1 MKKQK
6 NKFGKH
12 RQLSFFKN
20 DPRFFGGQILY
31 GKRKGRR
38 PLSTSEPIHFV
49 LRSSWAMG
57 PHSFLRPHNKGHI
70 DALITSLAKKYGLT
84 IYQRA
89 IASNH
94 LHLLTRIKDRKSY
107 VAFIRVLSSKVA
119 LLVMKTKSF
128 KLFLKSLQNPR
139 GDGAKTT
146 EIQGKGQ
153 KFWQFRPFC
162 RIVFWGR
169 DFKTCKSY
177 VMQNVLEAIGFLS
190 YKPRKNSY
198 ARWTDE
204 VFKIS
209 SA

>member
-6 NKFGKH
+6 HKSGKPP
-12 RQLSFFKN
+12 QLSLFKK
-20 DPRFFGGQILY
+20 DPRFFGGQILS
-31 GKRKGRR
+31 GKRKCRR

-57 PHSFLRPHNKGHI
+57 PHSFLRPHNKVHI
-70 DALITSLAKKYGLT
+70 DTLISSLAKEYGII

-94 LHLLTRIKDRKSY
+94 LHLLVKIKGRKSY

-119 LLVMKTKSF
+119 LVVMKTKSF
-128 KLFLKSLQNPR
+128 KLFLKSLQNLR

-169 DFKTCKSY
+169 DFKSCKSY
-177 VMQNVLEAIGFLS
+177 VIQNTLEALGFLA
-190 YKPRKNSY
+190 YKARKNSY
-198 ARWTDE
+198 ARWTE
-204 VFKIS
+204 ESFKTS

>member
-1 MKKQK
+1 MKKQS
-6 NKFGKH
+6 NNSGKH
-12 RQLSFFKN
+12 RQLSFFKK
-20 DPRFFGGQILY
+20 DPRFFGGQTLY
-31 GKRKGRR
+31 GKRKSRR

-57 PHSFLRPHNKGHI
+57 PHSFLKPHHKVHI
-70 DALITSLAKKYGLT
+70 DALITSLAKKYGIT

-94 LHLLTRIKDRKSY
+94 LHLLVRIKDRRGY

-128 KLFLKSLQNPR
+128 QLFRKSLRNLR

-153 KFWQFRPFC
+153 KFWQFRPFH
-162 RIVFWGR
+162 RILFWGR
-169 DFKTCKSY
+169 DFRSCKSY
-177 VMQNVLEAIGFLS
+177 VIQNTLEALGFLA
-190 YKPRKNSY
+190 YKPRKNTN
-198 ARWTDE
+198 ARWTE
-204 VFKIS
+204 ESFKTS